1 MATEPL
7 TLDHFDTPWRRM
19 AAAIFAPPRDGKV
32 FGSLE
37 IDVTESIRFVEQKR
51 AEGVPITMT
60 HMVVAALGRCLGDE
74 VRDLNCYVKWG
85 RVHPRKDVVIATAVS
100 LEGKAVTFVKVARAH
115 QRAVTE
121 IATDLS
127 SRVKRTRAGEED
139 QAAAK
144 RTLLANVPWPFRR
157 WLFLFLRFL
166 VHELGVKLPIK
177 GLSTDMFGSVMLTNV
192 GSLGLSYA
200 YTALMPASNLSF
212 VVSIGKVERKPLVD
226 ETDQIVIR
234 SVMPFGAVFD
244 HRVCDGAQIG
254 KLHQGLKRYL
264 QNPELMDVA
273 VEAGA

>member
-7 TLDHFDTPWRRM
+7 SMDQFDTPWRRM
-19 AAAIFAPPRDGKV
+19 AAAIFEPPRDAKV

-51 AEGVPITMT
+51 AEGVPITLT
-60 HMVVAALGRCLGDE
+60 HMVVGALGRCLGDE
-74 VRDLNCYVKWG
+74 VRDLNCYVQWG
-85 RVHPRKDVVIATAVS
+85 RVRPRKDVVVATAVS
-100 LEGKAVTFVKVARAH
+100 LEGKAVSFVKVQRAH
-115 QRAVTE
+115 QRAITE
-121 IATDLS
+121 IARDLD

-144 RTLLANVPWPFRR
+144 RTMLANVPWPFRR
-157 WLFLFLRFL
+157 WLFQIMRFL
-166 VHELGVKLPIK
+166 VHELGLKLPIK

-212 VVSIGKVERKPLVD
+212 VVSIGKVERKPIVD
-226 ETDQIVIR
+226 ENDQIIIR
-234 SVMPFGAVFD
+234 SMMPFGAVFD

-273 VEAGA
+273 VEASP

>member
-7 TLDHFDTPWRRM
+7 SMDQFDTPWRRM
-19 AAAIFAPPRDGKV
+19 AAAIFEPPRDAKV

-51 AEGVPITMT
+51 AEGVPITLT
-60 HMVVAALGRCLGDE
+60 HMVVGALGRCLGDE
-74 VRDLNCYVKWG
+74 VRDLNCYVQWG
-85 RVHPRKDVVIATAVS
+85 HVRPRKDVVVATAVS
-100 LEGKAVTFVKVARAH
+100 LEGKAVSFVKVQRAH
-115 QRAVTE
+115 QRAITE
-121 IATDLS
+121 IARDLD

-144 RTLLANVPWPFRR
+144 RTMLANVPWPFRR
-157 WLFLFLRFL
+157 WLFQILRFL
-166 VHELGVKLPIK
+166 VHELGLKLPIK

-212 VVSIGKVERKPLVD
+212 VVSIGKVERKPIVD
-226 ETDQIVIR
+226 ENDQIIIR
-234 SVMPFGAVFD
+234 SMMPFGAVFD

-273 VEAGA
+273 IEASP